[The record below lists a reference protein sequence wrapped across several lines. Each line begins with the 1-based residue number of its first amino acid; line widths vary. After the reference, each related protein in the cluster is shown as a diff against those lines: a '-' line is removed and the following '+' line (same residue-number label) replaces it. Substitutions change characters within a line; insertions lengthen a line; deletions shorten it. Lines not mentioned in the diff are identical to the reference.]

1 MDVLECLLRAEKK
14 GVKKGIGKIVH
25 HLWIEKGMSGID
37 KKNLMNQIRMI
48 KSKGQVTNTEIEII
62 SRKIESEGRDNVNGG
77 TIQENDNIA
86 GINDKNVDINY
97 ADSANK
103 EPIRITE
110 NVLNDSER
118 DRILRLREALEGSY
132 FLKTG
137 VKLKYGDKKN

>member
-1 MDVLECLLRAEKK
+1 MY
-14 GVKKGIGKIVH
+14 
-25 HLWIEKGMSGID
+25 
-37 KKNLMNQIRMI
+37 N
-48 KSKGQVTNTEIEII
+48 
-62 SRKIESEGRDNVNGG
+62 NGG